1 MKEWTEVLADR
12 EGLSEEEIRASW
24 QSDLDAYKAM
34 RKKYL
39 LYEE

>member
-1 MKEWTEVLADR
+1 MT
-12 EGLSEEEIRASW
+12 EEEIRATW
-24 QSDLDAYKAM
+24 QADLDEYKTM